1 MTRSVLAHAGT
12 WILDGQAS
20 MSKEGD
26 SPDYE
31 YWRRLR
37 EHKVRSNRLSWMVM
51 SALADISV
59 YLIFLHK
66 FCHMFP
72 IPEGHVISLTAVIF
86 SFFNSDVF
94 KKSFPKF
101 YERI

>member
-1 MTRSVLAHAGT
+1 MTRSVLARAGT

-20 MSKEGD
+20 MSKEDD

-51 SALADISV
+51 SASADMSV
-59 YLIFLHK
+59 YYES
-66 FCHMFP
+66 
-72 IPEGHVISLTAVIF
+72 PEQQ
-86 SFFNSDVF
+86 
-94 KKSFPKF
+94 P
-101 YERI
+101 

>member
-1 MTRSVLAHAGT
+1 MTRSVLARAGT

-20 MSKEGD
+20 MSKEDD

-51 SALADISV
+51 SAPADMSV
-59 YLIFLHK
+59 Y
-66 FCHMFP
+66 
-72 IPEGHVISLTAVIF
+72 
-86 SFFNSDVF
+86 
-94 KKSFPKF
+94 
-101 YERI
+101 YESSGQRP

>member
-1 MTRSVLAHAGT
+1 MTLRVLARAVT

-51 SALADISV
+51 SAPADMSIYYKGSAV
-59 YLIFLHK
+59 YANHPFIPVFL
-66 FCHMFP
+66 
-72 IPEGHVISLTAVIF
+72 
-86 SFFNSDVF
+86 
-94 KKSFPKF
+94 
-101 YERI
+101 

>member
-1 MTRSVLAHAGT
+1 MTRSVLARAGT

-20 MSKEGD
+20 MSKEDD

-51 SALADISV
+51 STSADMSV
-59 YLIFLHK
+59 YLGTVGKSLMQVIFLQ
-66 FCHMFP
+66 F
-72 IPEGHVISLTAVIF
+72 L
-86 SFFNSDVF
+86 NSAPF
-94 KKSFPKF
+94 
-101 YERI
+101 